1 MDMNEKYLPIKI
13 FEKRKDYDDRS
24 TEGGGD
30 SREPG
35 FVLHGEALR
44 RHAEVLTVDIQDVR
58 SELRREASAPR
69 TLPAILA
76 TSLNESAIAKT
87 HRDRVVNALESD
99 GGENVIGVFGDRQIL
114 SILSGETV
122 LDNLEGTIQREE
134 SAILTSSLAGLEL
147 FQPVMDE
154 YESGHA
160 DYRVRL
166 FNYNDFD
173 RNNLARILF
182 ETFCNSLG
190 IQVMKRVR
198 FTADMFIYRV
208 QLDSLEQYQQ
218 FSEFEGL
225 YSVEKTSP
233 IGVRLDALSDEEIIP
248 TKSPEDGVEYPSVG
262 VLDTGIAAIGH
273 LSPWM
278 LEEEHTNYPEEYV
291 DRSHG
296 TAVASIIM
304 YSDELNGTSISS
316 TSGVNLFSALV
327 YPKQGIFSED
337 LIDNV
342 REAVERHPEIK
353 IWNMSL
359 GEGEQSDLDSFSEF
373 GMALDNIQDE
383 NNVLIIKSAGNCRNF
398 ERGLPKQR
406 ISKSADSIRALTVGS
421 IAQTQEEYDY
431 SEPNMP
437 SPFTR
442 IGPGPA
448 SIIKPE
454 LVFYGG
460 NAGMHDGRRIEHGI
474 RTFNLDDE
482 DKRYAGTSFSTPAVS
497 RIVADLAFL
506 QQEEFDPLLLRAL
519 TIHYAK
525 YPVGIQMKMAEKIS
539 QMGFG
544 VPIKAHD
551 ILYNSPD
558 EITLILR
565 DSLERG
571 SFIEMFNFP
580 YPTSMVDENGF
591 FRGQIILTL
600 VNKALVD
607 DKQAGEYCQS
617 NIDVL
622 FGTYES
628 EKERD
633 TNKPTIKNP
642 LGLDEN
648 KNILNDGLYSAR
660 SKGIHPITG
669 FERECT
675 LVKYGKKFHPVKKY
689 AVDLAEMTPAER
701 EKWLPANRK
710 WYLKIEGLY
719 RDFIERDAA
728 KKDYQLSQEFCM
740 VLTIRDP
747 LGTAPVYDEVTQQLN
762 QENFVHHDVK
772 VRNAVY
778 IDTSVG

>member
-1 MDMNEKYLPIKI
+1 MNEKYLPIKI

-30 SREPG
+30 NKEPG

-44 RHAEVLTVDIQDVR
+44 RHAEMLAVEIQDVR
-58 SELRREASAPR
+58 SEFEKIVSVPR
-69 TLPAILA
+69 KLPAILA
-76 TSLNESAIAKT
+76 TSLNESAIAKS

-99 GGENVIGVFGDRQIL
+99 GNENVVGVFGDRQIL
-114 SILSGETV
+114 SILPSKTV
-122 LDNLEGTIQREE
+122 LDYLEDTIQNEE
-134 SAILTSSLAGLEL
+134 SAILTSSLADIEL

-154 YESGHA
+154 YVSGHV

-173 RNNLARILF
+173 RNNLAKILF
-182 ETFCNSLG
+182 ETFCKKLG
-190 IQVMKRVR
+190 VQIQKKVR

-208 QLDSLEQYQQ
+208 HLDSLEQYQH

-233 IGVRLDALSDEEIIP
+233 ICITLDALADEKIIP
-248 TKSPEDGVEYPSVG
+248 TKSPEEGEDYPTVG
-262 VLDTGIAAIGH
+262 VLDTGIAPIGH
-273 LSPWM
+273 LSPW
-278 LEEEHTNYPEEYV
+278 LNEEEHTNYPEEYV

-304 YSDELNGTSISS
+304 YSDELNGTNITS
-316 TSGVNLFSALV
+316 TPGVNLFSALV
-327 YPKQGIFSED
+327 YPKEPIYPED
-337 LIDNV
+337 LIDNIRDAIV
-342 REAVERHPEIK
+342 RHPEIK

-359 GEGEQSDLDSFSEF
+359 GEGEQCDIDNFSEF

-383 NNVLIIKSAGNCRNF
+383 NNVLIIKSAGNCYNF
-398 ERGLPKQR
+398 EKGLPKQR
-406 ISKSADSIRALTVGS
+406 ISKSADSIRALTIGS
-421 IAQTQEEYDY
+421 IAQKQEEYDY

-442 IGPGPA
+442 VGPGPA
-448 SIIKPE
+448 NIVKPE

-460 NAGMHDGRRIEHGI
+460 NAGMHDGKRVEHGV

-482 DKRYAGTSFSTPAVS
+482 DLRHAGTSFSTPVVS

-506 QQEEFDPLLLRAL
+506 LQEEFDPLLLRAL

-525 YPVGIQMKMAEKIS
+525 YPVGIQMKMDEKVG

-580 YPTSMVDENGF
+580 YPTSMIDENGF

-600 VNKALVD
+600 VNKNLVD

-628 EKERD
+628 EKERNI
-633 TNKPTIKNP
+633 NKPTIKNP

-648 KNILNDGLYSAR
+648 KNILNDGLYSASSR
-660 SKGIHPITG
+660 GIHPITG

-689 AVDLAEMTPAER
+689 AVDLAEMTPAMR

-719 RDFIERDAA
+719 RSFIEKDAE

-740 VLTIRDP
+740 ILTIRDP

-762 QENFVHHDVK
+762 QQNFIHHDVK
-772 VRNAVY
+772 VRNAIY
-778 IDTSVG
+778 IDTSVR

>member
-1 MDMNEKYLPIKI
+1 MNEKYLPIKI

-30 SREPG
+30 NKEPG

-44 RHAEVLTVDIQDVR
+44 RHAEMLAVEIQDVR
-58 SELRREASAPR
+58 SEFEKIVSVPR
-69 TLPAILA
+69 KLPAILA
-76 TSLNESAIAKT
+76 TSLNESAIAKS

-99 GGENVIGVFGDRQIL
+99 GNENVVGVFGDRQIL
-114 SILSGETV
+114 SILPSKTV
-122 LDNLEGTIQREE
+122 LDYLEDTIQNEE
-134 SAILTSSLAGLEL
+134 SAILTSSLADIEL

-154 YESGHA
+154 YVSGHV

-173 RNNLARILF
+173 RNNLAKILF
-182 ETFCNSLG
+182 ETFCKKLG
-190 IQVMKRVR
+190 VQIQKKVR

-208 QLDSLEQYQQ
+208 HLDSLEQYQH

-233 IGVRLDALSDEEIIP
+233 ICITLDALADEKIIP
-248 TKSPEDGVEYPSVG
+248 TKSPEEGEDYPTVG
-262 VLDTGIAAIGH
+262 VLDTGIAPIGH
-273 LSPWM
+273 LSPW
-278 LEEEHTNYPEEYV
+278 LNEEEHTNYPEEYV

-304 YSDELNGTSISS
+304 YSDELNGTNITS
-316 TSGVNLFSALV
+316 TPGVNLFSALV
-327 YPKQGIFSED
+327 YPKEPIYPED
-337 LIDNV
+337 LIDNIRDAIV
-342 REAVERHPEIK
+342 RHPEIK

-359 GEGEQSDLDSFSEF
+359 GEGEQCDIDNFSEF

-383 NNVLIIKSAGNCRNF
+383 NNVLIIKSAGNCYNF
-398 ERGLPKQR
+398 EKGLPKQR
-406 ISKSADSIRALTVGS
+406 ISKSADSIRALTIGS
-421 IAQTQEEYDY
+421 IAQKQEEYDY

-442 IGPGPA
+442 VGPGPA
-448 SIIKPE
+448 SIVKPE

-460 NAGMHDGRRIEHGI
+460 NAGMHDGKRVEHGV

-482 DKRYAGTSFSTPAVS
+482 DLRHAGTSFSTPVVS

-506 QQEEFDPLLLRAL
+506 LQEEFDPLLLRAL

-525 YPVGIQMKMAEKIS
+525 YPAGIQMKMDEKVG

-580 YPTSMVDENGF
+580 YPTSMIDENGF

-600 VNKALVD
+600 VNKNLVD

-628 EKERD
+628 EKERNI
-633 TNKPTIKNP
+633 NKPTIKNP

-648 KNILNDGLYSAR
+648 KNILNDGLYSASSR
-660 SKGIHPITG
+660 GIHPITG

-689 AVDLAEMTPAER
+689 AVDLAEMTPAMR

-719 RDFIERDAA
+719 RSFIEKDAE

-740 VLTIRDP
+740 ILTIRDP

-762 QENFVHHDVK
+762 QQNFIHHDVK
-772 VRNAVY
+772 VRNAIY
-778 IDTSVG
+778 IDTSVR